1 MRQNVD
7 PAVWGPAAWAFLN
20 YAAKAC
26 DESSAE
32 SYREFIQ
39 LLPAV
44 LPCEQCRGHSAA
56 YISENPVETD
66 NLEAW
71 LARFQAA
78 VSKRKGA
85 AVASGGQGGRKGCSR
100 CVSSS
105 PRSMG
110 KAFLLVVGI
119 LLGFSALLL
128 LIAGL
133 VKLTRANEIK

>member
-1 MRQNVD
+1 MD

-26 DESSAE
+26 DESSAD
-32 SYREFIQ
+32 SYRAFIQ
-39 LLPAV
+39 LLPSV

-56 YISENPVETD
+56 YISEHPVETD

-85 AVASGGQGGRKGCSR
+85 VAREQGVRRGCTK

-105 PRSMG
+105 RSMG
-110 KAFLLVVGI
+110 KAFLLIVGI
-119 LLGFSALLL
+119 LLALSALLL